1 MEPTVVTLSDAE
13 RLASLR
19 LIRSENV
26 GPTTFRGL
34 VGYFGSAQAAL
45 EALPGLS
52 RRGGAARSIRIASL
66 AEAEDEFARTTRLGG
81 VFIGIGEPGYPPW
94 LRHGDAPPPLIAVR
108 GDPRHLV
115 SPAIAIVGARNASVA
130 GRKMAALLAK
140 ELGEAGFVIV
150 SGLARGIDSAAHEAA
165 LAGGTIAV
173 FAGGIDSV
181 YPSENEALFQRI
193 LDAGGCGIS
202 EMRLGWEP
210 RARDFPRR
218 NRLIAGMALAT
229 IVVEAAERSGSLIT
243 ARRAL
248 EQNREVFAVPGSP
261 LDPRAAGSND
271 LIKQGARIVTNVAD
285 VVDAVRPMLAT
296 NVADCAAEQLQRTC
310 SGGNRCRAGGG
321 RPRERDR
328 SARAD
333 PCRDRRGYPF
343 YRAPRPPGPHR
354 PAGTRPRGARRKT
367 CWSTDLLAL
376 TRPAGM
382 VIARRG
388 CVPPRSQRRRFR
400 RPRCG
405 CSRSLC
411 S

>member
-1 MEPTVVTLSDAE
+1 MEATDVTLSDAE

-34 VGYFGSAQAAL
+34 VGYFGSAKAAL

-66 AEAEDEFARTTRLGG
+66 TEAEEELVRTTRLGG
-81 VFIGIGEPGYPPW
+81 SLICIGESGYPPW

-108 GDPRHLV
+108 GAPCHLV

-130 GRKMAALLAK
+130 GRKIAALLAK
-140 ELGEAGFVIV
+140 GLGEAGFVIV

-165 LAGGTIAV
+165 LQGGTVAV
-173 FAGGIDSV
+173 FAGGIDAV

-218 NRLIAGMALAT
+218 NRVIAGMALAT

-285 VVDAVRPMLAT
+285 VIDAVRPMLAT
-296 NVADCAAEQLQRTC
+296 NVAIPQPNSFCAPVSEEAVAEPVENDRGSVIEALGPTPVEIDEVIRFTGLPARLVHIVLLELDLAGRVERHAGQR
-310 SGGNRCRAGGG
+310 
-321 RPRERDR
+321 
-328 SARAD
+328 
-333 PCRDRRGYPF
+333 
-343 YRAPRPPGPHR
+343 
-354 PAGTRPRGARRKT
+354 
-367 CWSTDLLAL
+367 
-376 TRPAGM
+376 
-382 VIARRG
+382 V
-388 CVPPRSQRRRFR
+388 
-400 RPRCG
+400 
-405 CSRSLC
+405 SLR
-411 S
+411 